1 MVTTVTTDVTPVNV
15 SFLGPGQGPDVCGQK
30 GYWGLR
36 PRLHVEEQRGFAGFW
51 LSWQRVSK
59 ARQTRNGT
67 FHTAAC
73 LVSLLLRV
81 APWLPWSSEILPFTG
96 LLLHSK
102 ILKFTFYDCQKDG
115 WMQSRLDYSHFF
127 LPIFKSNENIS
138 SPKLLWSLWSPEG
151 PSCLCDTPS
160 ICAWLG
166 CRKAKSLPE
175 GIILHAKVFLPKL
188 GHDCLQSRTCLH

>member
-1 MVTTVTTDVTPVNV
+1 M
-15 SFLGPGQGPDVCGQK
+15 
-30 GYWGLR
+30 
-36 PRLHVEEQRGFAGFW
+36 
-51 LSWQRVSK
+51 
-59 ARQTRNGT
+59 
-67 FHTAAC
+67 
-73 LVSLLLRV
+73 LLLVWFPFCSALHHDFRG
-81 APWLPWSSEILPFTG
+81 SSEILPFTG

-102 ILKFTFYDCQKDG
+102 ILKFTFYDWQKDG
-115 WMQSRLDYSHFF
+115 RMQSRLDYSHFF

-160 ICAWLG
+160 ICSWLG